1 MKYAYFVNT
10 LTLPNDRGVK
20 QPFLGKICIGKL
32 FIFRRKEGG
41 DGQSPPPPIFRTFV
55 KDFTKRVLFFSIFGP
70 APF

>member
-32 FIFRRKEGG
+32 FIFRRKEGRATVNR
-41 DGQSPPPPIFRTFV
+41 PPP
-55 KDFTKRVLFFSIFGP
+55 LLLGHL
-70 APF
+70 